1 MEKDRSEATGKRESL
16 WWGYGVIG
24 ESGVGVKE
32 VSQGQVTGRLAI
44 NRLRRP
50 LGNQFQYEGDS
61 VFGSHFIR
69 H

>member
-44 NRLRRP
+44 NRLR
-50 LGNQFQYEGDS
+50 
-61 VFGSHFIR
+61 
-69 H
+69 